1 LAWFVLDGYGGR
13 CCRALQMHDLT
24 YLCTTRSFTSRFS
37 EIYVHGMGAAVHQAI
52 NLALRLQA
60 EAQGTLLMHVDTST
74 VVLVDD
80 LVPTEEVRK

>member
-1 LAWFVLDGYGGR
+1 
-13 CCRALQMHDLT
+13 
-24 YLCTTRSFTSRFS
+24 
-37 EIYVHGMGAAVHQAI
+37 MGAAVHQAI

-80 LVPTEEVRK
+80 LVPTEEVRR